1 MANVTKIPVN
11 NFEWIE
17 DTSKFNEDLTKSYN
31 EQSDEGYFHKVDIKY
46 LEELHELH
54 NDLPFLPERM
64 ETEKLEESLI
74 YIIKVIILFT

>member
-1 MANVTKIPVN
+1 MGNVTKIPVN

-31 EQSDEGYFHKVDIKY
+31 EQSDEGYFHKVDINY
-46 LEELHELH
+46 LEKLHELH
-54 NDLPFLPERM
+54 NDLPFLPQRM

>member
-1 MANVTKIPVN
+1 MN

-31 EQSDEGYFHKVDIKY
+31 EQSDEGYFHKVDINY
-46 LEELHELH
+46 LEKLHELH
-54 NDLPFLPERM
+54 NDLPFLPQRM

>member
-1 MANVTKIPVN
+1 MGNVTKIPVN

-64 ETEKLEESLI
+64 ETEKLE
-74 YIIKVIILFT
+74 KTH

>member
-1 MANVTKIPVN
+1 MGNVTKIPVN

-31 EQSDEGYFHKVDIKY
+31 EQSDEGYFHKVDINY
-46 LEELHELH
+46 LEKLHELH